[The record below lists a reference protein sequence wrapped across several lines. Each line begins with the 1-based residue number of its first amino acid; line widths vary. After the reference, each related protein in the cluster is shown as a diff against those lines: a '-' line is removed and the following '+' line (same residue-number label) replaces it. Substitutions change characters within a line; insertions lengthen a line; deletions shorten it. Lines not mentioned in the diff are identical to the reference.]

1 MENELNYIKNK
12 PSGKDCFD
20 GKSHEKISESIAEH
34 INNEITSMKV
44 IGLEGEWGSGKSN
57 IIEILKQKLKDTHY
71 IYIYDSWGHQ
81 EDSQRRAF
89 LEELTEELV
98 ENKLLGK
105 KTKYKNID
113 GKTLNISWQEKIKY
127 LLARKKETNK
137 KTIPKLSI
145 GLIVVGLLVVLTPI
159 LALISNLLG
168 DNTKDILLLKI
179 LFSSSLLIV
188 AIVVYFI
195 YSFCKKFCSES
206 KEWASLSSLFYLYK
220 GKELENT
227 TFEILSDLEPS
238 VKEFKDWIKSIS
250 DGLTENKKLII
261 VYDNMDRL
269 PPEKVKEIWSSIH
282 TFFAEEEYENI
293 HIIIP
298 FDRKHLQK
306 AFDTNDEKNETN
318 EFINKTFSLI
328 YRVTPPILTDWK
340 KFFHTKFEEAF
351 KDNEKEELPIVLSI
365 FDRLKQRFTPRDII
379 VFINELIT
387 YKKIWKK
394 KIPLKY
400 IAIFVLQKEIILDNP
415 HKNILENTYLK
426 NIEDIFYNDDNLQ
439 NYISALTFN
448 VEVEKASQVLLI
460 RDLELTLRGEE
471 NSLNINEFAN
481 NINFIDILEEVVK
494 GSELVL
500 DKAIQVLSKINKEN
514 LQGENINLRLEK
526 IWDILAKKQ
535 IEQEINKLSFS
546 KNHNLL
552 LLNISNRMKNEL
564 IKDLLNKLHS
574 FKEFNGKAYFE
585 ALKTLDDFIKE
596 NNVNFDL
603 QKSLKQKN
611 VESEIF
617 LDYLSIA
624 GENYKTYKVSTDFEK
639 LDSFIANKIPD
650 EIENIH
656 LIDLSNILEECNFNN
671 TRDKIENII
680 SSNKLTENNFY
691 QISTIYKSISEEK
704 PLNKIV
710 SMPNLYKL
718 IEKVTEDNEGF
729 EDLVALR
736 IKYAN
741 QYNYTN
747 CSVQHQQWKDKL
759 SNILNSTDEDIVKEV
774 AEQIE
779 YYISYGDL
787 LLLATKWKKTL
798 LKEVCKDLVYNRYGT
813 KRMDIK
819 ESLKNFEKIKNTL
832 EINIEDLLK
841 SFDRW
846 TKFAKEE
853 INKDNIQEVITDY
866 EFYKYSTTISLDLT
880 KHLNK
885 VIKEF
890 INNQEQETL
899 INEWNDDD
907 SYIWNSLYILME
919 NEKIKT
925 LPKNIFGAI
934 KKILVQISKSEIN
947 IPEDDSIW
955 KFFIEK
961 IDKNKITPTIKD
973 IRDYFIR
980 ENNIDCGL
988 FRFFELLFREVGNL
1002 NEKAGDVTRT
1012 ILTNIISDDNCLNM
1026 IIENQNFYA
1035 EIINKA
1041 DVDAENFKDIVS
1053 NKLNNT
1059 DDNSELEEF
1068 AKKINVSNTKEVKEE

>member
-1 MENELNYIKNK
+1 MENELDYIKNK

-81 EDSQRRAF
+81 EDYQRRAF
-89 LEELTEELV
+89 LEEMTEELI
-98 ENKLLGK
+98 ENNLLK
-105 KTKYKNID
+105 ETTEYKNIND
-113 GKTLNISWQEKIKY
+113 KTLNISWQEKIKY

-137 KTIPKLSI
+137 KTIPKISI
-145 GLIVVGLLVVLTPI
+145 GLIIVGIVVFLTPLFTI
-159 LALISNLLG
+159 LSTILF
-168 DNTKDILLLKI
+168 DNNTIWWKKI
-179 LFSSSLLIV
+179 LFTSIPIILSLIIYIIASFKEKKLID
-188 AIVVYFI
+188 I
-195 YSFCKKFCSES
+195 
-206 KEWASLSSLFYLYK
+206 SSLFYLYK

-238 VKEFKDWIKSIS
+238 VKEFKNWIKSIS
-250 DGLTENKKLII
+250 DGLKNKKLII

-306 AFDTNDEKNETN
+306 AFDTSDEKNETN

-340 KFFHTKFEEAF
+340 KFFHTKFEKAF
-351 KDNEKEELPIVLSI
+351 KGREKEDLPIVLSI
-365 FDRLKQRFTPRDII
+365 FDRMKQRFTPRDII

-387 YKKIWKK
+387 YKKIWKDE
-394 KIPLKY
+394 IPLRY
-400 IAIFVLQKEIILDNP
+400 IAIFILQKEYILDNP
-415 HKNILENTYLK
+415 HKNILENTYLN
-426 NIEDIFYNDDNLQ
+426 NIEDLFYHDDKLQ

-448 VEVEKASQVLLI
+448 VEAEKASQVLLI

-494 GSELVL
+494 GSELIL
-500 DKAIQVLSKINKEN
+500 NKAIQVLSKINKEN
-514 LQGENINLRLEK
+514 FHGENINLRLER

-535 IEQEINKLSFS
+535 IEQEINELSFS
-546 KNHNLL
+546 QNYKSL
-552 LLNISNRMKNEL
+552 LLNVSNKMKKEF
-564 IKDLLNKLHS
+564 IKNLLNKFHS
-574 FKEFNGKAYFE
+574 FKEIDGKAYFE
-585 ALKTLDDFIKE
+585 ALNALDVFIKE
-596 NNVNFDL
+596 NNINFDL
-603 QKSLKQKN
+603 QESLKQKN

-691 QISTIYKSISEEK
+691 QISTIYKSISEKK

-759 SNILNSTDEDIVKEV
+759 SNILDSTDENIVKKV
-774 AEQIE
+774 VKQIE
-779 YYISYGDL
+779 YYIDYGDL
-787 LLLATKWKKTL
+787 LILSTKWKKPL
-798 LKEVCKDLVYNRYGT
+798 LKGVCKELIYNRYGT

-819 ESLKNFEKIKNTL
+819 ESLKNFEQIKSILDIDAT
-832 EINIEDLLK
+832 DLLK
-841 SFDRW
+841 SFNGW
-846 TKFAKEE
+846 SEHVKEK
-853 INKDNIQEVITDY
+853 INKDNIKEVITNY
-866 EFYKYSTTISLDLT
+866 EFYNYSTTINLELT
-880 KHLNK
+880 KHINK

-890 INNQEQETL
+890 IDNQEQETL
-899 INEWNDDD
+899 INEWNDDN
-907 SYIWNSLYILME
+907 SYIWNSLYILIQ

-925 LPKNIFGAI
+925 LPKNIFGVI
-934 KKILVQISKSEIN
+934 KEILVQISKSDIE
-947 IPEDDSIW
+947 IPEDDSLW

-961 IDKNKITPTIKD
+961 IDKKKITPTIKD

-980 ENNIDCGL
+980 ENNIDCDL

-1002 NEKAGDVTRT
+1002 NEKTGDVTRT
-1012 ILTNIISDDNCLNM
+1012 ILSNIVSNDNCLKI
-1026 IIENQNFYA
+1026 IIENQNFYSKT
-1035 EIINKA
+1035 INKA
-1041 DVDAENFKDIVS
+1041 GVDAENLKDIIS
-1053 NKLNNT
+1053 DKLNNT
-1059 DDNSELEEF
+1059 DDNLELDKF
-1068 AKKINVSNTKEVKEE
+1068 AKKINVSNTKKVKEE